1 MDALWRRNGQEG
13 TLASPLP
20 DKSGQGGSPPSGLLA
35 VLGSYRALPGARPA
49 RLLSR
54 AVVVI
59 LVFHVNC
66 DAHPGMDAALKMMF
80 PFREAINQKLAA
92 L

>member
-1 MDALWRRNGQEG
+1 MDALWRRNRQEG

-35 VLGSYRALPGARPA
+35 VLGSHLALQGARPA
-49 RLLSR
+49 RSLSR

-59 LVFHVNC
+59 LVVHVNC

-80 PFREAINQKLAA
+80 PFREAVNQKLAA